1 MPQSIV
7 PPTQPKQYVVELPSS
22 QESISGLSNLKQS
35 DVEKNLST
43 GGRKVVT
50 LDEFQLAEL
59 KRQNPAAIVFENA
72 RVHVPSPEELGA
84 KPVFD
89 VVEPGQ
95 QGAVGPQAINQ
106 NIVVHGADKLHE
118 QGIKGNSSPFSPIV
132 VTVDTG
138 VAPHKFLESDQRGLK
153 FWDVF
158 DNKEE
163 AWNDGHN
170 HGTHVSGIMFA
181 DSANQKGMAP
191 DANFIGVKVL
201 DDTGNG
207 TIASVMSGLEKAA
220 AYYDEIA
227 KPAGRPMVLNMSLG
241 DDEVPPTAQDELHKK
256 LKEILDARPGMVIAI
271 AAGNA
276 GPGANTIGTPGNFQ
290 HPQAVTVAAAN
301 TRGTISMDDD
311 TAATFSSRGG
321 NDVSKGQDA
330 LRNGGIMADG
340 SNVVSTVGSGTSL
353 QSMSGTSMA
362 SPHVAG
368 AAALLYDLAG
378 KMQAEGTLKVPLTEI
393 NPLKLLRESA
403 LDHANINADI
413 EGAGELD
420 VAKAAKLLVERYGN
434 TEGPTDPTPVETKKT
449 ATPNLPIGDLQ
460 TVTSTLDVPEAMK
473 LTNATVDLD
482 IGHTWRGDLVVSLIA
497 PSGKE
502 IVLANKEGGSAD
514 NVTGSFDV
522 SEALKG
528 ESAQGTWTL
537 KVADTARQDVGT
549 LKSWSLNLKGTAPQ
563 PQ

>member
-1 MPQSIV
+1 MPPSIV

-22 QESISGLSNLKQS
+22 QESISGLSNLEQS
-35 DVEKNLST
+35 ALEKNLST
-43 GGRKVVT
+43 GNRKVVT
-50 LDEFQLAEL
+50 LDQFQLAEL
-59 KRQNPAAIVFENA
+59 KRRNPSAIVFENA
-72 RVHVPSPEELGA
+72 RVHVPTPQELGA

-89 VVEPGQ
+89 VRKP
-95 QGAVGPQAINQ
+95 GAVGPQAVNDGIQ
-106 NIVVHGADKLHE
+106 VHGADKLQA
-118 QGIKGNSSPFSPIV
+118 QGIKGNSSQFSPIV

-138 VAPHKFLESDQRGLK
+138 IAPHKFLETDQRGLK

-158 DNKEE
+158 DAKEE
-163 AWNDGHN
+163 PWKDGES

-181 DSANQKGMAP
+181 DGANMKGMAP
-191 DANFIGVKVL
+191 DANFMGIKVL

-220 AYYDEIA
+220 QYYDEVA

-241 DDEVPPTAQDELHKK
+241 DDAVPPVAQDELHKK
-256 LKEILDARPGMVIAI
+256 LKEILDARPGMMISI

-276 GPGANTIGTPGNFQ
+276 GPGSNTIGTPGNFQ
-290 HPQAVTVAAAN
+290 HPQAITVAAAN
-301 TRGTISMDDD
+301 TRGTVGMDDD
-311 TAATFSSRGG
+311 TAASFSSRGG
-321 NDVSKGQDA
+321 NDTDKGQDA

-340 SNVVSTVGSGTSL
+340 SNVVSTVGSGTGL

-378 KMQAEGTLKVPLTEI
+378 KMQAEGKLSVPLTEI
-393 NPLKLLRESA
+393 NPLKLLRETA
-403 LDHANINADI
+403 LDHANINADT

-420 VAKAAKLLVERYGN
+420 VDKAAKLLVERYGKK
-434 TEGPTDPTPVETKKT
+434 GPTDPTPVETRKT
-449 ATPNLPIGDLQ
+449 AEPHAPIEDLKSTAS
-460 TVTSTLDVPEAMK
+460 TVDVPEKMT
-473 LTNATVDLD
+473 LTGATVDLD
-482 IGHTWRGDLVVSLIA
+482 IDHTWRGDLVVSLVA

-502 IVLANKEGGSAD
+502 VVLSNKQGGSAD
-514 NVTGSFDV
+514 NIKGTFDV

-549 LKSWSLNLKGTAPQ
+549 LNGWALNLKGTAVQ
-563 PQ
+563 SAAQ